1 MRIEQFLIDLA
12 VAILVTCAVFGIKY
26 LIWGKVVPNK
36 VEKNRWIISVGLFL
50 VVFLL
55 SCLFAGAVPEG
66 YSIAVLV
73 LMVVAV
79 QDALKIPKRLPAAK
93 ITGEVEKPP
102 TTDSKIAA
110 KKTIVRPF
118 LIIGGVVIL
127 MGILVF
133 LVSIF
138 SRPTPTPSVLSYT
151 PPAQT
156 VSTPPAQSLSATPPA
171 PVWKPCQPDQKLQIL
186 ESKTETYNAN
196 SATVPPGYLRLYG
209 ILKNPSS
216 NCIAHAISV
225 GPSISDGT
233 TTLQTV
239 DAIFSITSTMTSQQV
254 YDCLYLQGDGK
265 NLCGLTIDPVNTGES
280 NTGQFDIQ
288 FKVYDTLLDKSQAPY
303 SESLRSGLKVN
314 FNVIPVW
321 VQWPK

>member
-12 VAILVTCAVFGIKY
+12 VAILVTCSVFGLKH
-26 LIWGKVVPNK
+26 LVWGKVVPNK
-36 VEKNRWIISVGLFL
+36 VERSRWIISVGLFL

-55 SCLFAGAVPEG
+55 SFLFTGAVPEG

-73 LMVVAV
+73 LMIVAV
-79 QDALKIPKRLPAAK
+79 QDALKNPKQVSTAG
-93 ITGEVEKPP
+93 ITSEAQKPP
-102 TTDSKIAA
+102 TDIPEPPI
-110 KKTIVRPF
+110 KKTIVRPV
-118 LIIGGVVIL
+118 LIIFGVVAL
-127 MGILVF
+127 MVVLVF

-138 SRPTPTPSVLSYT
+138 TRPTSNPSVLSYT
-151 PPAQT
+151 PPSQT
-156 VSTPPAQSLSATPPA
+156 TLSPATPSTPTKQPD
-171 PVWKPCQPDQKLQIL
+171 PVWKPCQPNQKLQIL
-186 ESKTETYNAN
+186 ESKSETYNAN
-196 SATVPPGYLRLYG
+196 STAVPPGYLRLYG

-225 GPSISDGT
+225 GASISDGT
-233 TTLQTV
+233 NTLQTV
-239 DAIFSITSTMTSQQV
+239 DPIFSITSTMTSQQV
-254 YDCLYLQGDGK
+254 YNCLYLGDEGK

-288 FKVYDTLLDKSQAPY
+288 FKVYDTLLDRSQVPY

-314 FNVIPVW
+314 FNVVPVW